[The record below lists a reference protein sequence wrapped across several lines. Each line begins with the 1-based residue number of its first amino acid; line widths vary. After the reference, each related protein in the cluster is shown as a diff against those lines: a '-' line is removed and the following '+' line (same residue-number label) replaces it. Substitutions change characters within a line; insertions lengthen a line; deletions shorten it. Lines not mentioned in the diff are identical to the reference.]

1 MENNRVSFFAV
12 LRKNIIYICLMGI
25 VLSICLAGVK
35 YLFSDIAVRHGDYLF
50 IQTIQVENQTKDN
63 FDYKGFLESPSNY
76 YQFMRTVENGDFD
89 FTKIDSAWKQKS
101 QYEQMDW
108 LKKKIQVA
116 AFRDNV
122 FEVTI
127 HLDANITRDIDYMKD
142 HGALL
147 AEDFV
152 AQSEKSIKAVKT
164 NADFKVISTEASM
177 PVIEPINRKTL
188 VIKFAVIGFIVGI
201 IGSAI
206 CFYLWE
212 VAKEHRRNVE

>member
-1 MENNRVSFFAV
+1 MDNNRVSFFAV
-12 LRKNIIYICLMGI
+12 LKKNVVCLFFIGIILA
-25 VLSICLAGVK
+25 ICLAGVK
-35 YLFSDIAVRHGDYLF
+35 YLFSDIAIRHGDYLF
-50 IQTIQVENQTKDN
+50 IQTIQVENQTKDD

-76 YQFMRTVENGDFD
+76 YQFMHTAENGDFD

-127 HLDANITRDIDYMKD
+127 HLDANITRDVNYMKN
-142 HGALL
+142 HGVLL

-152 AQSEKSIKAVKT
+152 AQSEKSIKAIKP
-164 NADFKVISTEASM
+164 NADFKVISTEASL
-177 PVIEPINRKTL
+177 PVIEQINRKTL
-188 VIKFAVIGFIVGI
+188 VIKFAVIGFIVGF
-201 IGSAI
+201 IGSAL
-206 CFYLWE
+206 CFYFWA
-212 VAKEHRRNVE
+212 VAKEHRKRIE